1 MKSIVSNVKNIVSR
15 ALNFGV
21 KFAPITSVA
30 VGVGGMAL
38 GLVTA
43 PVALTAI
50 GGIVLVCSAIEMVRK
65 PSLKTIIPVVV
76 GGWIARLAGY
86 AVLGKVTIWVVG
98 LQLMLAAV
106 VLGAALIVAVLLAA
120 YIGGKKMIDAVNSE
134 NVAVTA

>member
-1 MKSIVSNVKNIVSR
+1 MKTVVNNIKNIISKSI
-15 ALNFGV
+15 NFAV
-21 KFAPITSVA
+21 KFAPLASVV
-30 VGVGGMAL
+30 VGVAGMAM
-38 GLVTA
+38 GLVAA

-50 GGIVLVCSAIEMVRK
+50 GGVVLVCSTIETVLD
-65 PSLKTIIPVVV
+65 PSVKNVLTTVVEI
-76 GGWIARLAGY
+76 GIARIAGY